1 MATPFKI
8 QILPKDTGLLGLK
21 LGDEEASKVSELL
34 QRDLEHHHVFFNAS
48 GFHDHIVHHVLT
60 LYGTGASAKDM
71 DIAYDANKG
80 YQLKAMKPKE
90 DIIDN
95 LEHGSAWSTYL
106 GKGRNYAVFLRFFQD
121 EIQRIGW
128 QEVLKEYLF
137 KNDERGRDLQS
148 RLFGGLLHPLIQMLY
163 AIEWEQPMLV
173 ASALAQT
180 AVHGNN
186 LHDFLTTAAEKAK
199 ADDAPPKMK
208 TILGLLDDINSSE
221 KLRGSAHWDD
231 SQPMVGG
238 VLRRAKDDM
247 ATLASRVR
255 VEEDELEERTAEMVH
270 SAAYIA
276 AGAAFH
282 PPHTPKFDF
291 FLMHHVTSTPFF
303 LALNNKPWIPAS
315 TKAHL
320 LEYKIRMDILTYA
333 SRGCPTLHGDLLRS
347 YTPRDG
353 KLADKME
360 DLLPRIHQIVD
371 DGHTVKL
378 ARALILAQRTSKP
391 FENKE
396 WVKIKGDEEW
406 LKTLHLLVDANE
418 NAGDTMWVRGAGF
431 DQAWDGIP
439 KAKM

>member
-8 QILPKDTGLLGLK
+8 EILPKDAGLLGLK
-21 LGDEEASKVSELL
+21 LGSEEALKVSELL

-60 LYGTGASAKDM
+60 LYGTGASTKDM

-80 YQLKAMKPKE
+80 YQLKAMKPKQE
-90 DIIDN
+90 MVDN
-95 LEHGSAWSTYL
+95 LEHGSDWSTYL
-106 GKGRNYAVFLRFFQD
+106 GKGRNYAAFLRFFQD

-128 QEVLKEYLF
+128 QEVLNEYLF
-137 KNDERGRDLQS
+137 KNDDRGRNLKS

-180 AVHGNN
+180 AVHENK
-186 LHDFLTTAAEKAK
+186 LHDFLTTAAANAK
-199 ADDAPPKMK
+199 ADDAPPKMS
-208 TILGLLDDINSSE
+208 TILGLLDDIHSNEKTKNSA
-221 KLRGSAHWDD
+221 RWND
-231 SQPMVGG
+231 SQPMFQG
-238 VLRRAKDDM
+238 VLGRARDEM
-247 ATLASRVR
+247 GVLASRVR
-255 VEEDELEERTAEMVH
+255 VGEEEVEERTAEMVH
-270 SAAYIA
+270 TAAYMA

-303 LALNNKPWIPAS
+303 LSLNAKPWISAS
-315 TKAHL
+315 TKAQL
-320 LEYKIRMDILTYA
+320 LEYKIRMDLLTYA
-333 SRGCPTLHGDLLRS
+333 ARGCPTLHGDLLRE

-353 KLADKME
+353 KLVDKME
-360 DLLPRIHQIVD
+360 DLLPRIHKIVD

-378 ARALILAQRTSKP
+378 ARALILAKRTTEP
-391 FENKE
+391 FEDKE
-396 WVKIKGDEEW
+396 WVKIKGDDW
-406 LKTLHLLVDANE
+406 LRAMHLLLDANE
-418 NAGDTMWVRGAGF
+418 NAGGTMWVRGAGF

-439 KAKM
+439 KARM

>member
-8 QILPKDTGLLGLK
+8 QILPKDAGLLGLK
-21 LGDEEASKVSELL
+21 LGSEEALKVSELL

-60 LYGTGASAKDM
+60 LYSTGASTKDM

-80 YQLKAMKPKE
+80 YQLKAMKPKQE
-90 DIIDN
+90 MVDN
-95 LEHGSAWSTYL
+95 LEHGSDWSTYL
-106 GKGRNYAVFLRFFQD
+106 GKGRNYAAFLRFFQD

-128 QEVLKEYLF
+128 QEVLNEYLF
-137 KNDERGRDLQS
+137 KNDDRGRDLKS

-180 AVHGNN
+180 AVHENK
-186 LHDFLTTAAEKAK
+186 LHDFLTTAATNAK
-199 ADDAPPKMK
+199 ADDAPPKMG
-208 TILGLLDDINSSE
+208 TILGLLEDIHSNEKTRNST
-221 KLRGSAHWDD
+221 RWND
-231 SQPMVGG
+231 SQPMFQG
-238 VLRRAKDDM
+238 VLGRAGDEM
-247 ATLASRVR
+247 AVLASSVR
-255 VEEDELEERTAEMVH
+255 VGEDEVEERTAEMVH
-270 SAAYIA
+270 SAAYMA

-303 LALNNKPWIPAS
+303 LTLNAKPWISAS
-315 TKAHL
+315 TKAQL
-320 LEYKIRMDILTYA
+320 LEYKIRMDLLTYA
-333 SRGCPTLHGDLLRS
+333 ARGCPTLRGDLLHE

-360 DLLPRIHQIVD
+360 DLLPRIHKIVD

-378 ARALILAQRTSKP
+378 ARALILAKRTTEP
-391 FENKE
+391 FEDKE
-396 WVKIKGDEEW
+396 WVKIKGDDW
-406 LKTLHLLVDANE
+406 LRAMHLLLDANE
-418 NAGDTMWVRGAGF
+418 NGGTMWVRGAGF

-439 KAKM
+439 KARM

>member
-8 QILPKDTGLLGLK
+8 QILPKDSGLLGLK
-21 LGDEEASKVSELL
+21 LGGEEALKVSELL

-60 LYGTGASAKDM
+60 LYGTGASTKDM

-80 YQLKAMKPKE
+80 YQLKAMKPKQE
-90 DIIDN
+90 MVDN
-95 LEHGSAWSTYL
+95 LEHGSDWSTYL
-106 GKGRNYAVFLRFFQD
+106 GKGRNYAAFLRFFQD

-128 QEVLKEYLF
+128 QEVLNEYLF
-137 KNDERGRDLQS
+137 KNDDRGRDLKS

-163 AIEWEQPMLV
+163 AVEWEQPMLV

-180 AVHGNN
+180 AVHENK
-186 LHDFLTTAAEKAK
+186 LHGFLTIAAANAK
-199 ADDAPPKMK
+199 VDDAPPKMG
-208 TILGLLDDINSSE
+208 TILGLLEDIHSNEKIRNSA
-221 KLRGSAHWDD
+221 RWND
-231 SQPMVGG
+231 SQPMFQG
-238 VLRRAKDDM
+238 VLGRARDEM
-247 ATLASRVR
+247 AILASSVR
-255 VEEDELEERTAEMVH
+255 VGEDEVEERTAEMVH
-270 SAAYIA
+270 TAAYMA
-276 AGAAFH
+276 SGAAFH

-303 LALNNKPWIPAS
+303 LTLNAKPWISAS
-315 TKAHL
+315 TKAQL
-320 LEYKIRMDILTYA
+320 LEYKIRMDLLTYA
-333 SRGCPTLHGDLLRS
+333 ARGCPTLRGDLLRE

-360 DLLPRIHQIVD
+360 DLLPRIHKIVD

-378 ARALILAQRTSKP
+378 ARALILAKRTTEP
-391 FENKE
+391 FEDRE
-396 WVKIKGDEEW
+396 WVKIKGDDW
-406 LKTLHLLVDANE
+406 LRAMHLLLDANE
-418 NAGDTMWVRGAGF
+418 NGGTMWVRGAGF